1 VEVTES
7 SVLLLPFTASS
18 VGVARRHLVSDLIE
32 AGVRASAVTDAALVI
47 SELLSNALRH
57 AGPLPGSGLRVA
69 WDLDADSV
77 RISVSDGG
85 GPSRPEFGEPTPTA
99 TGGRGLRIV
108 ARLSRRWG
116 TLCDDEGTTVW
127 AEVLVMPLETVA
139 VPAVAAES
147 GLTGGSRGVH
157 PRGNGA
163 CPVRARSGNSQLAH
177 NTATWLPG
185 ARHGRVRLV
194 ELNVSSRFHDDH
206 TIVTICGE
214 IDLYTAPRLHS
225 ELAGLLAEGMPPR
238 VVIDMSGVEFCDST
252 GMNVL
257 LSCLRRAR
265 ERGGELEIAAPKP
278 AVRKILQ
285 VTGLDSVF
293 TLIEDTDPKG
303 LSRPKP
309 AVPQ

>member
-1 VEVTES
+1 MEVTES
-7 SVLLLPFTASS
+7 SALLLPFTASS
-18 VGVARRHLVSDLIE
+18 VGVARRHLVSDLIKV
-32 AGVRASAVTDAALVI
+32 GVCATSATDAGLVI
-47 SELLSNALRH
+47 SELLSNALQH
-57 AGPLPGSGLRVA
+57 AQPLPGAGIRVA
-69 WDLDADSV
+69 WDLDTDSV
-77 RISVSDGG
+77 RVAVSDGG
-85 GPSRPEFGEPTPTA
+85 GSTRPELGEPTPTM
-99 TGGRGLRIV
+99 TGGRGLWIV

-116 TLCDDEGTTVW
+116 TLSNEEGTTVW
-127 AEVLVMPLETVA
+127 AEVLVMPLEAVA
-139 VPAVAAES
+139 VPAAAAEG
-147 GLTGGSRGVH
+147 GLADR
-157 PRGNGA
+157 
-163 CPVRARSGNSQLAH
+163 VRTRSGNSKVAL
-177 NTATWLPG
+177 NVATWLPDP
-185 ARHGRVRLV
+185 RHGKVRLV

-225 ELAGLLAEGMPPR
+225 ELAGLLADDMPAR

-293 TLIEDTDPKG
+293 TLVGDAELRG